1 MKADKRIENE
11 VEKTLRALDGI
22 ERAEPKPFLYTRLKA
37 RMEQRAESKTQARWH
52 LRPAYLVASLVLLV
66 GLNVWAVV
74 QYNSQKTNAV
84 VSQPTID
91 NMASDYGLSISVDI
105 Q

>member
-1 MKADKRIENE
+1 MKTDKRIENE

-37 RMEQRAESKTQARWH
+37 RIEQRAESKNRVMWH

-74 QYNSQKTNAV
+74 QYNRQKSSSA